1 MPLKVPVAHKDAQAG
16 TGEQH
21 AQRIG
26 KELVEMVEDVEQ
38 PCAQYAGDQY
48 DDDKVADDFLRRTR
62 ESPFT

>member
-1 MPLKVPVAHKDAQAG
+1 MPAD
-16 TGEQH
+16 
-21 AQRIG
+21 G

-48 DDDKVADDFLRRTR
+48 DDDKVADDFPGGR